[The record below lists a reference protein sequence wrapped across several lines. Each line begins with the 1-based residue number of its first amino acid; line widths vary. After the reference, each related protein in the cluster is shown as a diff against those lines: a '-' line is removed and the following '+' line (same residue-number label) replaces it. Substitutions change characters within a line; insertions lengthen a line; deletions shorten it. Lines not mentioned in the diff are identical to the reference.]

1 MPIFRLSDNQPD
13 PLKIVVTVKQVPD
26 PNSNLTLESDNT
38 ISREKE
44 AVLDPGDECGVEE
57 GLQLKEAHG
66 GEVVLVCVGPE
77 RAKDAI
83 RKGLS
88 MGADRGVLVSDAA
101 LAGADALLTAKALA
115 AAIKPES
122 PDLVICGT
130 ESYDGSTGVVPP
142 MLAELLGMPQLTFAK
157 KVEID
162 GSTVKVHRQT
172 ADGYQ
177 IVEAPSPALI
187 TVTAAIAEPR
197 YASLKGIMAARSKEI
212 KQVSLGDLS
221 VEKSEPAETIEGVV
235 DAEARKAGEVIEDDG
250 TAVDKII
257 QVLAAAKVL

>member
-1 MPIFRLSDNQPD
+1 MR
-13 PLKIVVTVKQVPD
+13 IVVTVKQVPD
-26 PNSNLTLESDNT
+26 PNSTLTLEPDST

-44 AVLDPGDECGVEE
+44 VVLDPGDECGVEE

-66 GEVVLVCVGPE
+66 GEVILVSMGPE
-77 RAKDAI
+77 RAKEAI

-88 MGADRGVLVSDAA
+88 MGADRGVLISDAS
-101 LAGADALLTAKALA
+101 LAGADALLTARALA
-115 AAIKPES
+115 AAIRQES
-122 PDLVICGT
+122 PDLVICAT
-130 ESYDGSTGVVPP
+130 ESYDGSTGMVPP

-162 GSTVKVHRQT
+162 GSNVKVHRQT

-177 IVEAPSPALI
+177 VVEASTPALI

-212 KQVSLGDLS
+212 KQVTGSDLGLDRN
-221 VEKSEPAETIEGVV
+221 EPAETIEGVV
-235 DAEARKAGEVIEDDG
+235 DAVARKAGEVIEDDG
-250 TAVDKII
+250 TAVDRII
-257 QVLAAAKVL
+257 QVLATAKVL

>member
-1 MPIFRLSDNQPD
+1 M
-13 PLKIVVTVKQVPD
+13 KIVVTVKQVPD

-38 ISREKE
+38 ISRDKE
-44 AVLDPGDECGVEE
+44 VVLDPGDECGVEE

-66 GEVVLVCVGPE
+66 GEVVLVSMGPE

-88 MGADRGVLVSDAA
+88 MGADRGILITDPQ
-101 LAGADALLTAKALA
+101 LAGADALLTARALA
-115 AAIKPES
+115 AAIKAEE

-130 ESYDGSTGVVPP
+130 ESYDGSTGMVPP
-142 MLAELLGMPQLTFAK
+142 MLAELLGMPQLTVAK
-157 KVEID
+157 KVEIE

-177 IVEAPSPALI
+177 VVEASTPALI

-212 KQVSLGDLS
+212 KQLGLGDLGVERGES
-221 VEKSEPAETIEGVV
+221 VETIEGI
-235 DAEARKAGEVIEDDG
+235 AEAETRKAGVVIEDDG
-250 TAVDKII
+250 TAVDRIM
-257 QVLAAAKVL
+257 QVLVEAKVV